1 MRDTSAPG
9 LALSVADKKNSE
21 IQSLTGSV
29 TQAQYDV
36 TEQQAIVNS
45 LQSKSAQ
52 FNQYL
57 TQADADQETSLAN
70 LNLGKDALSTA
81 TSLAASMTTASNK
94 ADRASTGA
102 SDVSAQMAELVNK
115 LILSI
120 EYINRAAQL
129 VNKQKANNPLV
140 PDKLIDNMA
149 KAATNANNAIALT
162 LTALQSCYV
171 AEATLLES
179 NNVLALGAQQSAT
192 LRDRMGNLWDG
203 QSGKVLAGAAAPSP
217 SPSPDVDLPGIV
229 ALLQQA
235 YDNAK
240 DNYDEALVNNN
251 IVTKQLSHAQ
261 SQLADA
267 QVSLNSY
274 QSGLA
279 AATAAA
285 YAA

>member
-36 TEQQAIVNS
+36 AEQQAIVSS
-45 LQSKSAQ
+45 LQAKSQQ
-52 FNQYL
+52 FNLYL
-57 TQADADQETSLAN
+57 TQADDDQESALAN
-70 LNLGKDALSTA
+70 LNLGKDALSSA
-81 TSLAASMTTASNK
+81 SSLVASMTTATSKVNE
-94 ADRASTGA
+94 ASSGA
-102 SDVSAQMAELVNK
+102 SDVAAQMAELVNK

-120 EYINRAAQL
+120 EYINKTAQL

-140 PDKLIDNMA
+140 PDKLIDNMS
-149 KAATNANNAIALT
+149 KAAANANNAIALS
-162 LTALQSCYV
+162 LAALQSCYV

-179 NNVLALGAQQSAT
+179 SEVLALGSQQST
-192 LRDRMGNLWDG
+192 QLRDRMSFLWDS
-203 QSGKVLAGAAAPSP
+203 QSGKVLMAADAAPG
-217 SPSPDVDLPGIV
+217 VNGPGIV

-235 YDNAK
+235 YDDAK
-240 DNYDEALVNNN
+240 VNYNQALTSNN
-251 IVTKQLSHAQ
+251 IVTGQLSHAQ
-261 SQLADA
+261 AELADA
-267 QVSLNSY
+267 QVRLNSY
-274 QSGLA
+274 QAGLA

>member
-36 TEQQAIVNS
+36 AEQQAIVNS
-45 LQSKSAQ
+45 LQAKSAQ

-70 LNLGKDALSTA
+70 LNLGKDAFSSA

-140 PDKLIDNMA
+140 PDKLIDSMA

-192 LRDRMGNLWDG
+192 LRDRMGELWNG
-203 QSGKVLAGAAAPSP
+203 QSGKVLAVAASTSTSSP
-217 SPSPDVDLPGIV
+217 SNVDLPGIV

-240 DNYDEALVNNN
+240 ANYDEALVNNN

>member
-36 TEQQAIVNS
+36 AEQQAIVNS

-52 FNQYL
+52 FSQYL
-57 TQADADQETSLAN
+57 TQADDDQETSLAN
-70 LNLGKDALSTA
+70 LNLGKDALSSA
-81 TSLAASMTTASNK
+81 TSLSASMSTASGK
-94 ADRASTGA
+94 ANQASTGA

-179 NNVLALGAQQSAT
+179 SNVLALGAQQSAT
-192 LRDRMGNLWDG
+192 LRDRMANLWDG
-203 QSGKVLAGAAAPSP
+203 QSGKVLAGAASAT
-217 SPSPDVDLPGIV
+217 PDMNLPGIV

-240 DNYDEALVNNN
+240 DNYGQTLVNNN

-261 SQLADA
+261 AQLADA
-267 QVSLNSY
+267 QVSLSSY